1 MLLHTLRVETPSTRA
16 IRAGTRLAISVA
28 MTTRRT
34 RFAESSSLIS
44 DEVPTRSDELTH
56 VTRLELARVLQ
67 ALDMTK
73 DTSTQPT
80 VKDDVFA
87 EDTLELYIDYDPTM

>member
-1 MLLHTLRVETPSTRA
+1 M
-16 IRAGTRLAISVA
+16 
-28 MTTRRT
+28 
-34 RFAESSSLIS
+34 
-44 DEVPTRSDELTH
+44 
-56 VTRLELARVLQ
+56 TRLELARVLQ

-73 DTSTQPT
+73 DTCTQPT